1 MTELTGNP
9 GFAPMTPERLLSKHH
24 AFALELI
31 AMLAL
36 TISLVIAATAVA
48 MAERS
53 LAHYGYTKQ
62 PAAQMPGAHK

>member
-9 GFAPMTPERLLSKHH
+9 GFAPTKPQRLLSKHH

-36 TISLVIAATAVA
+36 TVSLVIVATAVA
-48 MAERS
+48 MAKRS
-53 LAHYGYTKQ
+53 LAHYGCAEQ
-62 PAAQMPGAHK
+62 PAAQMPVAHK